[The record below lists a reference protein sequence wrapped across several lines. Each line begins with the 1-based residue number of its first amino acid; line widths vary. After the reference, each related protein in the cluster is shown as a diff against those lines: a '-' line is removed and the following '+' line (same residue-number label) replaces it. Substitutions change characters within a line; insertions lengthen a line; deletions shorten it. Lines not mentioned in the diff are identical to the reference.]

1 MSVCFCLFI
10 IHRNTVKNHA
20 RTYNFAI
27 YLGGSKNLKGYSAFY
42 FDIYERTK
50 N

>member
-10 IHRNTVKNHA
+10 IHRNTVKIHVK
-20 RTYNFAI
+20 TYTFAS
-27 YLGGSKNLKGYSAFY
+27 YLRGSKNLKGYSAFY
-42 FDIYERTK
+42 FDIWERTK